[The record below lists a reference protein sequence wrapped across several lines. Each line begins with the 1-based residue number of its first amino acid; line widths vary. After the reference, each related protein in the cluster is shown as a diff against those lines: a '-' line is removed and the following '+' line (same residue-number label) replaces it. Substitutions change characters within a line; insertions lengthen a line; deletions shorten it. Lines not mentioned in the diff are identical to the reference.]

1 VEAGSI
7 DVVLFDLGGVL
18 IEFAGVGA
26 MKELTG
32 IESDDE
38 LWRRWLTCRWVRSFE
53 RGHCSEEDFSKG
65 VVGDWGL
72 AVEPQT
78 FLDSFRSWP
87 RGPLPGAETLLRSVQ
102 RTVPAGCLS
111 NTNALHWQ
119 DNFGRW
125 PILDAFDF
133 RFLSFEL
140 GHVKPDKELFEHV
153 ARLLPSSP
161 TRVLFLDDNAVNV
174 DGAAAAGFTAVQVRG
189 VDEARQALIAM
200 RVLSASRH
208 DKDPSATSRNRSRR
222 SD

>member
-1 VEAGSI
+1 
-7 DVVLFDLGGVL
+7 
-18 IEFAGVGA
+18 
-26 MKELTG
+26 M
-32 IESDDE
+32 
-38 LWRRWLTCRWVRSFE
+38 
-53 RGHCSEEDFSKG
+53 
-65 VVGDWGL
+65 
-72 AVEPQT
+72 
-78 FLDSFRSWP
+78 
-87 RGPLPGAETLLRSVQ
+87 
-102 RTVPAGCLS
+102 PAGCLS